1 MLETWA
7 PLRGRVTIGG
17 RSPENYPPLLIQV
30 VLQQQG
36 FGDQPL
42 LVTPQSDGSFWCA
55 MLFPGTYK
63 IQAALENLWV
73 SPIQELVWEGK
84 SEEILLEIPT
94 PGAPVEREGLPPN
107 IRLRWEEHPD
117 ILWRIWGTLPEC
129 WWTDDAGGVTLE
141 GLAAGSQTLSGNGFS
156 TVVLVPSALV
166 EP

>member
-30 VLQQQG
+30 VLQQQD
-36 FGDQPL
+36 FAEQPL

-107 IRLRWEEHPD
+107 TRLRQRP
-117 ILWRIWGTLPEC
+117 
-129 WWTDDAGGVTLE
+129 
-141 GLAAGSQTLSGNGFS
+141 
-156 TVVLVPSALV
+156 
-166 EP
+166 